1 MPCKGGVTMYKNL
14 RAFRESLKM
23 TQEEFGKS
31 VGVAKTTYNNYETG
45 KREPDSEF
53 WIKIAEKYGVSI
65 DYLMGYKDE
74 PYKQKEKPSSSA
86 EAEPEGTEK
95 WLIDLLVKGGYLPEG
110 QDLDDRS
117 AAFLI
122 HWLGV
127 LDAWFSKE

>member
-1 MPCKGGVTMYKNL
+1 MYKNL

-117 AAFLI
+117 AAFLL

>member
-1 MPCKGGVTMYKNL
+1 MYKNL

-74 PYKQKEKPSSSA
+74 PYKQKEKLSNSA

-117 AAFLI
+117 AAFLL

>member
-1 MPCKGGVTMYKNL
+1 MYKNL

-74 PYKQKEKPSSSA
+74 PYKQKEKPSNSA

-117 AAFLI
+117 AAFLL

>member
-1 MPCKGGVTMYKNL
+1 MYKNL

-65 DYLMGYKDE
+65 DYLMGYKNE
-74 PYKQKEKPSSSA
+74 PYKQKEKPSNST

-117 AAFLI
+117 AAFLL